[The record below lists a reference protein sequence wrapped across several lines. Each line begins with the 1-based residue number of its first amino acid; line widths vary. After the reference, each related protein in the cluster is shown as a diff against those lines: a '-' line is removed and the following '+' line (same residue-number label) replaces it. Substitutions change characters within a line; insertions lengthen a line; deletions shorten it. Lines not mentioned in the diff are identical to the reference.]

1 MRVAHLADIH
11 LDTPFALL
19 APQLARNRR
28 QGIRNALKA
37 ALEEAAN
44 RTVDAVF
51 IAGDLYEHERIAPD
65 TGEFL
70 RQAFAELA
78 PTPILL
84 APGNHD
90 WYGPESLYARAD
102 WSPNVH
108 VFEKEVLEHRQLEDG
123 LHLWGAAHHGPAVT
137 RNFLA
142 GFRVEGEGVHVALL
156 HGAEQSAL
164 VVQAEDGKAP
174 YGPFRADQIS
184 ESGLSHV
191 FTGHLHTPIDAAEYT
206 YPGNPEPLAFGE
218 AEAPI
223 RGLVI
228 ATIREDGF
236 VERERVRVAQTQV
249 CDRDVDLTGCT
260 NADEACDRVREKLA
274 GLSGYA
280 RLTVNGEVAPEVDIS
295 LADLERAAEWLEA
308 VVVRQG
314 QLGVAYD
321 IETIKTKPTVR
332 GQFVSDVLAADLPNE
347 LRQKALITG
356 LRALAGRPD
365 LEVV

>member
-1 MRVAHLADIH
+1 MRIAHLADIH
-11 LDTPFALL
+11 LDAPFALF

-28 QGIRNALKA
+28 QGIRDALKA
-37 ALEEAAN
+37 ALGQAADRN
-44 RTVDAVF
+44 VDAVF
-51 IAGDLYEHERIAPD
+51 IAGDVYEHERIAPD

-108 VFEKEVLEHRQLEDG
+108 VFAQDALEGRELEKGFHV
-123 LHLWGAAHHGPAVT
+123 WGVAHHGPAVT
-137 RNFLA
+137 TNFLT
-142 GFRVEGEGVHVALL
+142 GFRVEGDGVHVALF

-164 VVQAEDGKAP
+164 FIQAEDGKAP

-184 ESGLSHV
+184 ESGLAHV
-191 FTGHLHTPIDAAEYT
+191 FAGHLHTPIDAAEYT
-206 YPGNPEPLAFGE
+206 YPGNPEPLTFGE
-218 AEAPI
+218 TETPT

-228 ATIREDGF
+228 ATIREDGS

-249 CDRDVDLTGCT
+249 CDRDADLTGCT
-260 NADEACDRVREKLA
+260 NADEACDRVRETLV

-280 RLTVNGEVAPEVDIS
+280 RLTVGGELAPEVDIS
-295 LADLERAAEWLEA
+295 FADLERVADWLDA
-308 VVVRQG
+308 VVVRRG

-321 IETIKTKPTVR
+321 IETIKTEPTVR
-332 GQFVSDVLAADLPNE
+332 GQFVSDVLAADLPDE
-347 LRQKALITG
+347 LRQKVLITG
-356 LRALAGRPD
+356 LRALAGRTD
-365 LEVV
+365 LEIV